1 MLAFYRTLYW
11 LSPAQGF
18 RCQTAETTTFSPGQ
32 RLRGLCLYF
41 DVRCVFEYLCR
52 KANIRSAPCVN
63 KPRTVK
69 HHGQRCWG
77 EHLAVPAWT
86 ILLRMTFMM
95 SRRNVYQVGACRFR
109 TFEVTNCCDLH
120 HVRSIGSL
128 QTSIGKCNMSCLMCR
143 APRATNRTEP

>member
-1 MLAFYRTLYW
+1 MNIQTSLNVMLAFYRTLYW

-95 SRRNVYQVGACRFR
+95 SRRNVYQVGAVG
-109 TFEVTNCCDLH
+109 FEPLKSPIAATCITYAVLVAYKLQSASVTCH
-120 HVRSIGSL
+120 
-128 QTSIGKCNMSCLMCR
+128 
-143 APRATNRTEP
+143 A